1 MKVEKIISNNIVRST
16 NDVGQ
21 EVLVMGC
28 GIGFKKVVGNVIDQ
42 SKIEKIYTINFAR

>member
-1 MKVEKIISNNIVRST
+1 MKVEKIINNNIVRST

-28 GIGFKKVVGNVIDQ
+28 GIGFKKVVGDVIDQ
-42 SKIEKIYTINFAR
+42 SKLVLLLMMELKF